1 MIFSFFLFISII
13 LLLLNGLFFL
23 ILSYDILSYDIIER
37 KVINCS
43 FLSSRHHN
51 SYFDNSYLVNRDNI
65 IHNMETIRSKEEWQL
80 NKGCMKTIK
89 SWTRWGKYYCN
100 SLKTTMKINIIRFY
114 LFIFSIIRLLAISF
128 LLIVERLMNTKTE
141 ISY

>member
-65 IHNMETIRSKEEWQL
+65 IHNMETIRSKEE
-80 NKGCMKTIK
+80 
-89 SWTRWGKYYCN
+89 
-100 SLKTTMKINIIRFY
+100 
-114 LFIFSIIRLLAISF
+114 
-128 LLIVERLMNTKTE
+128 
-141 ISY
+141 

>member
-65 IHNMETIRSKEEWQL
+65 IHNSYFDNSYLVNRDNIIHNMETIRSKEEWQL

-100 SLKTTMKINIIRFY
+100 SLKTTMKININKVVLIR
-114 LFIFSIIRLLAISF
+114 
-128 LLIVERLMNTKTE
+128 
-141 ISY
+141 